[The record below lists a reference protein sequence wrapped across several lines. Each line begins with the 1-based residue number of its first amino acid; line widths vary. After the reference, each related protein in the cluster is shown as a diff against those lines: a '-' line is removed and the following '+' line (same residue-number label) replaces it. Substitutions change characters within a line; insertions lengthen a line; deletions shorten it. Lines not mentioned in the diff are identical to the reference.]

1 MNGFKGFHRF
11 PISGMAAV
19 LFSCLLVLS
28 CSDDIIESSKDRVG
42 KHSDNICFGISQT
55 DEAWTKS
62 SAGTGSASVKDT
74 EYYVLRAENSSDT
87 LCLRATVTDGISV
100 SAFGN
105 DAPETRSA
113 PVVSLET
120 YGSFRVQAHCT
131 DAGVPV
137 GVFYMDDVADNLNA
151 GVWSTRNVYYWPGAD
166 RTLRFFAWAP
176 VDAAFTSVPESPEN
190 TVLGYEVPQD
200 VADQK
205 DVVVAV
211 TSDMPGNSN
220 TEVPLG
226 FRHICSAIRFEFGS
240 EMQPG
245 TIKSVALKN
254 VKYAGSYDMAS
265 DTWTLNDGV
274 ASFTQDLGLAT
285 IGNEADGS
293 NLTTPEGT
301 FMMVPQTL
309 PDGAEVEVVFVD
321 GVTGQEREPMTVSI
335 AGSRWPQGMTVTYK
349 LSITPEYEFRLET
362 NPVLDAHY
370 EILKTNLIVSVPDNV
385 SWTITAPT
393 LNGKAVTIQ
402 SQSDMNNFA
411 QNGFWTDRRL
421 NSSGGD
427 AGTARGSNIYEGK
440 GAGIFPIAVFVP
452 ENVGDTQRTFD
463 LEVEVNNNAITPLS
477 VRQWS
482 PNWYKI
488 YDGTSIGCERL
499 QSEDAQWGFSWD
511 SDFSITYNLVGC
523 DDDACVELRNYIA
536 WIKTI
541 RDLQD
546 SWLFGWLFNLI
557 FDEAPDLS
565 FIDMTETDLGGFIFH
580 DYRADVVTINLGQ
593 LVTDGIAESESDG
606 QQNTRDIYNF
616 NGIQLVNRMI
626 SMIEAIPGCPPP
638 TIEGNGIFPDDN
650 AAIKC
655 MELNS
660 WNIVSIESEE
670 MLTLTDSDNPN
681 WYLPSMNE
689 IIGLTDP
696 EADPVTG
703 DYWTSTAVRLSS
715 THSYVYSAGAQMT
728 SEEERVSFHH
738 VRAVRKKP

>member
-55 DEAWTKS
+55 DEAWTKG

-113 PVVSLET
+113 QVVSLET

-245 TIKSVALKN
+245 TIKSVELKN

-274 ASFTQDLGLAT
+274 ASFKQDLGLPT
-285 IGNEADGS
+285 TGNEPDGS
-293 NLTTPEGT
+293 PLTKPEGT

-321 GVTGQEREPMTVSI
+321 RVTGEEREPMTVSI

-393 LNGKAVTIQ
+393 LSGKAVTIQ
-402 SQSDMNNFA
+402 SQNDMNNFA
-411 QNGFWTDRRL
+411 QNGFWTDRMIKQDG
-421 NSSGGD
+421 SDDGS
-427 AGTARGSNIYEGK
+427 ARGTSSYQGR
-440 GAGIFPIAVFVP
+440 GSGSFPIAVFIP
-452 ENVGDTQRTFD
+452 ENVGDGSRIID
-463 LEVEVNNNAITPLS
+463 LSASVNDNAA
-477 VRQWS
+477 
-482 PNWYKI
+482 
-488 YDGTSIGCERL
+488 TSIGITQLSPSWYGNGLGCERL
-499 QSEDAQWGFSWD
+499 QSEDTPWGFYWS
-511 SDFSITYNLVGC
+511 SDFSITY
-523 DDDACVELRNYIA
+523 DLRNCDESSRVA
-536 WIKTI
+536 I
-541 RDLQD
+541 REYVEWTKAIHTLVNLPFLGV
-546 SWLFGWLFNLI
+546 LFGLI
-557 FDEAPDLS
+557 FGTDIPDLS
-565 FIDMTETDLGGFIFH
+565 FVNMEKSGGFLGIGG
-580 DYRADVVTINLGQ
+580 RADEVTINLGE
-593 LVTDGIAESESDG
+593 LRTEANVALSYDNG
-606 QQNTRDIYNF
+606 QQNTREIYNF
-616 NGIQLVNRMI
+616 EGIQLVNRLIAML
-626 SMIEAIPGCPPP
+626 EAIPGCEVSTTGTGLNP
-638 TIEGNGIFPDDN
+638 TDN
-650 AAIKC
+650 AAITC

-660 WNIVSIESEE
+660 WNVVDAGDEQI
-670 MLTLTDSDNPN
+670 LKLTDVNDIPE
-681 WYLPSMNE
+681 WYLPSRNE
-689 IIGLTDP
+689 IDGIEDLEYPLSKEG
-696 EADPVTG
+696 
-703 DYWTSTAVRLSS
+703 YWTSTAINDSETAFLYTPDGIIS
-715 THSYVYSAGAQMT
+715 TTRRDEY
-728 SEEERVSFHH
+728 HH

>member
-1 MNGFKGFHRF
+1 MKGFKGFHRF

-42 KHSDNICFGISQT
+42 KHSDNICFGISPA
-55 DEAWTKS
+55 DEDWTKA
-62 SAGTGSASVKDT
+62 SAGTGAASVKDT

-113 PVVSLET
+113 QVVSLET

-151 GVWSTRNVYYWPGAD
+151 GVWSTRNVYYWPGED

-190 TVLGYEVPQD
+190 TVLGYEVPQA

-245 TIKSVALKN
+245 TIKSVELKN

-285 IGNEADGS
+285 TGNEADGDS
-293 NLTTPEGT
+293 LTTPEGT

-349 LSITPEYEFRLET
+349 LSITPEYDLEFTSE
-362 NPVLDAHY
+362 PEIQDAHY
-370 EILKTNLIVSVPDNV
+370 VIYPINIKAGNIPGGWTLTSTDPSV
-385 SWTITAPT
+385 T
-393 LNGKAVTIQ
+393 LRTEHTVLTRR
-402 SQSDMNNFA
+402 
-411 QNGFWTDRRL
+411 GFWIERDRGGASI
-421 NSSGGD
+421 SSTAVGD
-427 AGTARGSNIYEGK
+427 NITVLAFLE
-440 GAGIFPIAVFVP
+440 
-452 ENVGDTQRTFD
+452 ENVGETTR
-463 LEVEVNNNAITPLS
+463 EVNLELRPTNMPNAIPRIFTISQLCPSWNGDL
-477 VRQWS
+477 
-482 PNWYKI
+482 
-488 YDGTSIGCERL
+488 GCERI
-499 QSEDAQWGFSWD
+499 EDADYPWGFMWPD
-511 SDFSITYNLVGC
+511 GMKITYNM
-523 DDDACVELRNYIA
+523 RNA
-536 WIKTI
+536 GLGDLIKNALLNAYLSWFTDYNNFVTKETI
-541 RDLQD
+541 LW
-546 SWLFGWLFNLI
+546 SI
-557 FDEAPDLS
+557 S
-565 FIDMTETDLGGFIFH
+565 S
-580 DYRADVVTINLGQ
+580 VTINFDAVPQ
-593 LVTDGIAESESDG
+593 VLVATSEDDGKRNTDEL
-606 QQNTRDIYNF
+606 YNF
-616 NGIQLVNRMI
+616 NGISDVATLMSILEDWGGTTTDVLPLNPEEFAARACVMKNKF
-626 SMIEAIPGCPPP
+626 SV
-638 TIEGNGIFPDDN
+638 TIEENMGQT
-650 AAIKC
+650 
-655 MELNS
+655 
-660 WNIVSIESEE
+660 IEVPVLAEE
-670 MLTLTDSDNPN
+670 DLV
-681 WYLPSMNE
+681 WYLPSKNE
-689 IIGLTDP
+689 APRMQD
-696 EADPVTG
+696 TG
-703 DYWTSTAVRLSS
+703 EYALDGIYWTSTNYVAEDEHNENAYIYTASGS
-715 THSYVYSAGAQMT
+715 TSVERRDVY
-728 SEEERVSFHH
+728 HH

>member
-1 MNGFKGFHRF
+1 MDGFKGFHRF

-42 KHSDNICFGISQT
+42 KHSDNICFGISPA
-55 DEAWTKS
+55 DETWTKG

-74 EYYVLRAENSSDT
+74 EYYVLRAESSSDT

-176 VDAAFTSVPESPEN
+176 VDANFTSVPESPEN
-190 TVLGYEVPQD
+190 TVLGYKVPQD

-245 TIKSVALKN
+245 TIKSVELKN
-254 VKYAGSYDMAS
+254 VKSAGSYDMAS

-285 IGNEADGS
+285 DGNEVDGS
-293 NLTTPEGT
+293 NLTTSEGT

-321 GVTGQEREPMTVSI
+321 GVTGQQREPMTVSI

-349 LSITPEYEFRLET
+349 LSITPEYDLEFTSE
-362 NPVLDAHY
+362 PEIQDAHY
-370 EILKTNLIVSVPDNV
+370 VIYPINIKAGNIPGGWTLTSTDPSVTLRTEHTVLTNR
-385 SWTITAPT
+385 
-393 LNGKAVTIQ
+393 
-402 SQSDMNNFA
+402 
-411 QNGFWTDRRL
+411 GFWIEEDRGGASI
-421 NSSGGD
+421 SSTAVGD
-427 AGTARGSNIYEGK
+427 NITVLAFLE
-440 GAGIFPIAVFVP
+440 
-452 ENVGDTQRTFD
+452 ENVGETTR
-463 LEVEVNNNAITPLS
+463 EVNLELRPTNMPNAIPRIFTISQLCPSWNGDL
-477 VRQWS
+477 
-482 PNWYKI
+482 
-488 YDGTSIGCERL
+488 GCERI
-499 QSEDAQWGFSWD
+499 EDGDYPWGFLWGSDLKITYDILNSDLGFFDQAILTFYLELFVNSSFVQQDWGLIPLRND
-511 SDFSITYNLVGC
+511 VIIDFSAISHVDVADDPDDGRNNTLGLYNFDGLNDASSLMLFLEEQGVRPDKTLPTNPTNFAARMCALKNKFNKVIEDEVERAVLNDANLV
-523 DDDACVELRNYIA
+523 
-536 WIKTI
+536 
-541 RDLQD
+541 
-546 SWLFGWLFNLI
+546 
-557 FDEAPDLS
+557 
-565 FIDMTETDLGGFIFH
+565 
-580 DYRADVVTINLGQ
+580 
-593 LVTDGIAESESDG
+593 
-606 QQNTRDIYNF
+606 
-616 NGIQLVNRMI
+616 
-626 SMIEAIPGCPPP
+626 
-638 TIEGNGIFPDDN
+638 
-650 AAIKC
+650 
-655 MELNS
+655 
-660 WNIVSIESEE
+660 
-670 MLTLTDSDNPN
+670 
-681 WYLPSMNE
+681 WYLPARNE
-689 IIGLTDP
+689 ALRMLDAEYQLNGL
-696 EADPVTG
+696 
-703 DYWTSTAVRLSS
+703 YWTSTSSENDNEDAYIYDVAAKSTYLVKRDLS
-715 THSYVYSAGAQMT
+715 
-728 SEEERVSFHH
+728 HH

>member
-42 KHSDNICFGISQT
+42 KHSDNICFGISPA
-55 DEAWTKS
+55 DETWTKG

-74 EYYVLRAENSSDT
+74 EYYVLRAESSSDT

-176 VDAAFTSVPESPEN
+176 VDANFTSVPESPEN

-245 TIKSVALKN
+245 TIMSVELKN

-274 ASFTQDLGLAT
+274 DSFRQDLGLAT
-285 IGNEADGS
+285 TGNEADGS

-321 GVTGQEREPMTVSI
+321 GVTGQEREPMSVSI

-349 LSITPEYEFRLET
+349 LSITPEYDLEFTSE
-362 NPVLDAHY
+362 PEIQDAHY
-370 EILKTNLIVSVPDNV
+370 VIYPINIKAGNIPGGWTLTSTDPSV
-385 SWTITAPT
+385 T
-393 LNGKAVTIQ
+393 LRTEHTVLTRR
-402 SQSDMNNFA
+402 
-411 QNGFWTDRRL
+411 GFWIERDRGGASI
-421 NSSGGD
+421 SSTAVGD
-427 AGTARGSNIYEGK
+427 NITVLAFLE
-440 GAGIFPIAVFVP
+440 
-452 ENVGDTQRTFD
+452 ENVGETTR
-463 LEVEVNNNAITPLS
+463 EVNLELRPTNMPNAIPRIFTISQLCPSWNGDL
-477 VRQWS
+477 
-482 PNWYKI
+482 
-488 YDGTSIGCERL
+488 GCERI
-499 QSEDAQWGFSWD
+499 EDADYPWGFMWPD
-511 SDFSITYNLVGC
+511 GMKITYNM
-523 DDDACVELRNYIA
+523 RNA
-536 WIKTI
+536 GLGDLIKNALLNAYLSWFTDYNNFVTKETI
-541 RDLQD
+541 LW
-546 SWLFGWLFNLI
+546 SI
-557 FDEAPDLS
+557 S
-565 FIDMTETDLGGFIFH
+565 S
-580 DYRADVVTINLGQ
+580 VTINFDAVPQ
-593 LVTDGIAESESDG
+593 VLVATSEDDGKRNTDEL
-606 QQNTRDIYNF
+606 YNF
-616 NGIQLVNRMI
+616 NGISDVATLMSILEDWGGTTTDVLPLNPEEFAARACVMKNKF
-626 SMIEAIPGCPPP
+626 SV
-638 TIEGNGIFPDDN
+638 TIEENMGQT
-650 AAIKC
+650 
-655 MELNS
+655 
-660 WNIVSIESEE
+660 IEVPVLAEE
-670 MLTLTDSDNPN
+670 DLV
-681 WYLPSMNE
+681 WYLPSKNE
-689 IIGLTDP
+689 APRMQD
-696 EADPVTG
+696 TG
-703 DYWTSTAVRLSS
+703 EYALDGIYWTSTNYVAEDEHNENAYIYTAGGS
-715 THSYVYSAGAQMT
+715 TSVERRDVY
-728 SEEERVSFHH
+728 HH

>member
-1 MNGFKGFHRF
+1 MKGFKGFHRF

-42 KHSDNICFGISQT
+42 KHSDNICFGISPA
-55 DEAWTKS
+55 DEDWTKA
-62 SAGTGSASVKDT
+62 SAGTGAASVKDT
-74 EYYVLRAENSSDT
+74 EYYVLRSENSSDT

-151 GVWSTRNVYYWPGAD
+151 GVWSTRNVYYWPGED

-190 TVLGYEVPQD
+190 TVLGYKVPRA

-274 ASFTQDLGLAT
+274 ASFTQNLGLDT

-293 NLTTPEGT
+293 DLTTPEGT

-321 GVTGQEREPMTVSI
+321 GVTDQEREPMTVSI

-349 LSITPEYEFRLET
+349 LSITPEYDLEFTSE
-362 NPVLDAHY
+362 PEIQDAHY
-370 EILKTNLIVSVPDNV
+370 VIYPINIKAGNILGGWTLTSTDPSVTLRTEHTVLTNR
-385 SWTITAPT
+385 
-393 LNGKAVTIQ
+393 
-402 SQSDMNNFA
+402 
-411 QNGFWTDRRL
+411 GFWIEEDRGGASI
-421 NSSGGD
+421 SSTAVGD
-427 AGTARGSNIYEGK
+427 NITVLAFLE
-440 GAGIFPIAVFVP
+440 
-452 ENVGDTQRTFD
+452 ENVGETTR
-463 LEVEVNNNAITPLS
+463 EVNLELRPTNMPNAIPRVFTISQLCPSWNGDL
-477 VRQWS
+477 
-482 PNWYKI
+482 
-488 YDGTSIGCERL
+488 GCERI
-499 QSEDAQWGFSWD
+499 EDGDYPWGFLWGSDLKITYDILNSDLGFFDQAILTFYLELFVNSSFVQQDWGLIPLRND
-511 SDFSITYNLVGC
+511 VIIDFSAISHVDVADDPDDGRNNTLGLYNFDGLNDASSLMLFLEEQGVRPDKTLPTNPTNFAARMCALKNKFNKVIEDEVERAVLNDANLV
-523 DDDACVELRNYIA
+523 
-536 WIKTI
+536 
-541 RDLQD
+541 
-546 SWLFGWLFNLI
+546 
-557 FDEAPDLS
+557 
-565 FIDMTETDLGGFIFH
+565 
-580 DYRADVVTINLGQ
+580 
-593 LVTDGIAESESDG
+593 
-606 QQNTRDIYNF
+606 
-616 NGIQLVNRMI
+616 
-626 SMIEAIPGCPPP
+626 
-638 TIEGNGIFPDDN
+638 
-650 AAIKC
+650 
-655 MELNS
+655 
-660 WNIVSIESEE
+660 
-670 MLTLTDSDNPN
+670 
-681 WYLPSMNE
+681 WYLPARNE
-689 IIGLTDP
+689 ALRMLDAEYQLNGL
-696 EADPVTG
+696 
-703 DYWTSTAVRLSS
+703 YWTSTSSENDNEDAYIYDVAAKSTYLVKRDLS
-715 THSYVYSAGAQMT
+715 
-728 SEEERVSFHH
+728 HH

>member
-1 MNGFKGFHRF
+1 
-11 PISGMAAV
+11 MAAV

-190 TVLGYEVPQD
+190 TVLGYEVPQA

-254 VKYAGSYDMAS
+254 VKDAGSYDMAS

-285 IGNEADGS
+285 TGNEADGR

-321 GVTGQEREPMTVSI
+321 GVTGQERDPMTVSI

-349 LSITPEYEFRLET
+349 LSITPEYDLEFTSE
-362 NPVLDAHY
+362 PEIQDAHY
-370 EILKTNLIVSVPDNV
+370 VIYPINIKAGNIPGGWTLTSTDPSV
-385 SWTITAPT
+385 T
-393 LNGKAVTIQ
+393 LRTEHTVLTRR
-402 SQSDMNNFA
+402 
-411 QNGFWTDRRL
+411 GFWIERDRGGASI
-421 NSSGGD
+421 SSTAVGD
-427 AGTARGSNIYEGK
+427 NITVLAFLE
-440 GAGIFPIAVFVP
+440 
-452 ENVGDTQRTFD
+452 ENVGETTR
-463 LEVEVNNNAITPLS
+463 EVNLELRPTNMPNAIPRIFTISQLCPSWNGDL
-477 VRQWS
+477 
-482 PNWYKI
+482 
-488 YDGTSIGCERL
+488 GCERI
-499 QSEDAQWGFSWD
+499 EDADYPWGFMWPDGMTITYEMDNSGLFDWIRNALLNAYLSWFTD
-511 SDFSITYNLVGC
+511 YNNFVTKETWALSIT
-523 DDDACVELRNYIA
+523 
-536 WIKTI
+536 
-541 RDLQD
+541 
-546 SWLFGWLFNLI
+546 S
-557 FDEAPDLS
+557 
-565 FIDMTETDLGGFIFH
+565 
-580 DYRADVVTINLGQ
+580 VTINFDAVPQ
-593 LVTDGIAESESDG
+593 VLVATSEDDGKRNTDEL
-606 QQNTRDIYNF
+606 YNF
-616 NGIQLVNRMI
+616 NGISDVATLMSILEDWGGTTTDVLPLNPEEFAARACVMKNKF
-626 SMIEAIPGCPPP
+626 GV
-638 TIEGNGIFPDDN
+638 TIESSGG
-650 AAIKC
+650 
-655 MELNS
+655 ET
-660 WNIVSIESEE
+660 IEVPVLAEE
-670 MLTLTDSDNPN
+670 DLV
-681 WYLPSMNE
+681 WYLPSKNE
-689 IIGLTDP
+689 APRMQD
-696 EADPVTG
+696 TG
-703 DYWTSTAVRLSS
+703 EYALDGIYWTSTNYVAEDEHNENAYIYTAGGS
-715 THSYVYSAGAQMT
+715 TSIEKRNVY
-728 SEEERVSFHH
+728 HH

>member
-42 KHSDNICFGISQT
+42 KHSDNICFGISPA
-55 DEAWTKS
+55 DETWTKG

-74 EYYVLRAENSSDT
+74 EYYVLRAESSSDT

-176 VDAAFTSVPESPEN
+176 VDANFTSVPESPEN

-245 TIKSVALKN
+245 TIMSVELKN

-274 ASFTQDLGLAT
+274 DSFRQDLGLAT
-285 IGNEADGS
+285 TGNEADRS

-321 GVTGQEREPMTVSI
+321 GVTGQEREPMSVSI

-349 LSITPEYEFRLET
+349 LSITPEYDLEFTSE
-362 NPVLDAHY
+362 PEIQDAHY
-370 EILKTNLIVSVPDNV
+370 VIYPINIKAGNIPGGWTLTSTDPSV
-385 SWTITAPT
+385 T
-393 LNGKAVTIQ
+393 LRTEHTVLTRR
-402 SQSDMNNFA
+402 
-411 QNGFWTDRRL
+411 GFWIERDRGGASI
-421 NSSGGD
+421 SSTAVGD
-427 AGTARGSNIYEGK
+427 NITVLAFLE
-440 GAGIFPIAVFVP
+440 
-452 ENVGDTQRTFD
+452 ENVGETTR
-463 LEVEVNNNAITPLS
+463 EVNLELRPTNMPNAIPRIFTISQLCPSWNGDL
-477 VRQWS
+477 
-482 PNWYKI
+482 
-488 YDGTSIGCERL
+488 GCERI
-499 QSEDAQWGFSWD
+499 EDADYPWGFMWPD
-511 SDFSITYNLVGC
+511 GMKITYNM
-523 DDDACVELRNYIA
+523 RNA
-536 WIKTI
+536 GLGDLIKNALLNAYLSWFTDYNNFVTKETI
-541 RDLQD
+541 LW
-546 SWLFGWLFNLI
+546 SI
-557 FDEAPDLS
+557 S
-565 FIDMTETDLGGFIFH
+565 S
-580 DYRADVVTINLGQ
+580 VTINFDAVPQ
-593 LVTDGIAESESDG
+593 VLVATSEDDGKRNTDEL
-606 QQNTRDIYNF
+606 YNF
-616 NGIQLVNRMI
+616 NGISDVATLMSILEDWGGTTTDVLPLNPEEFAARACVMKNKF
-626 SMIEAIPGCPPP
+626 SV
-638 TIEGNGIFPDDN
+638 TIEENMGQT
-650 AAIKC
+650 
-655 MELNS
+655 
-660 WNIVSIESEE
+660 IEVPVLAEE
-670 MLTLTDSDNPN
+670 DLV
-681 WYLPSMNE
+681 WYLPSKNE
-689 IIGLTDP
+689 APRMQD
-696 EADPVTG
+696 TG
-703 DYWTSTAVRLSS
+703 EYALDGIYWTSTNYVAEDEHNENAYIYTAGGS
-715 THSYVYSAGAQMT
+715 TSVERRDVY
-728 SEEERVSFHH
+728 HH

>member
-113 PVVSLET
+113 QVVSLET

-151 GVWSTRNVYYWPGAD
+151 GVWSTRNVYYWPGED

-190 TVLGYEVPQD
+190 TVLGYEVPQA

-285 IGNEADGS
+285 TGNEADGDS
-293 NLTTPEGT
+293 LTTPEGT

-385 SWTITAPT
+385 SWTITGPT
-393 LNGKAVTIQ
+393 LNGKTVTIQ
-402 SQSDMNNFA
+402 SQNDMNNFA
-411 QNGFWTDRRL
+411 QNGFWTDRMI
-421 NSSGGD
+421 NQDGNDTGS
-427 AGTARGSNIYEGK
+427 ARGTSSYQGR
-440 GAGIFPIAVFVP
+440 GSGLFPIAVFIP
-452 ENVGDTQRTFD
+452 ENVGDGSRIID
-463 LEVEVNNNAITPLS
+463 LSASVNGNAA
-477 VRQWS
+477 
-482 PNWYKI
+482 
-488 YDGTSIGCERL
+488 TSIGITQLSPSWYGNGLGCERL
-499 QSEDAQWGFSWD
+499 QSEDSPWGFYWS
-511 SDFSITYNLVGC
+511 SDFSITY
-523 DDDACVELRNYIA
+523 DLRNCDESSRV
-536 WIKTI
+536 TI
-541 RDLQD
+541 REYVEWTKAIHTLVNMPFLGV
-546 SWLFGWLFNLI
+546 LFGWI
-557 FDEAPDLS
+557 FGTDIPDLS
-565 FIDMTETDLGGFIFH
+565 FVDMEKSGTFLGLGG
-580 DYRADVVTINLGQ
+580 RADEVTINLGE
-593 LVTDGIAESESDG
+593 LRTEANVALSYDNG
-606 QQNTRDIYNF
+606 QQNTREIYNF
-616 NGIQLVNRMI
+616 EGIQLVNRLIAML
-626 SMIEAIPGCPPP
+626 EAIPGCEVSTTGTGLNP
-638 TIEGNGIFPDDN
+638 TDN
-650 AAIKC
+650 AAITC

-660 WNIVSIESEE
+660 WNVVDAGDEQI
-670 MLTLTDSDNPN
+670 LKLTDVNDIPE
-681 WYLPSMNE
+681 WYLPSRNE
-689 IIGLTDP
+689 IDGIEDLEYPLSKEG
-696 EADPVTG
+696 
-703 DYWTSTAVRLSS
+703 YWTSTAINDSETAFLYTPDGIIS
-715 THSYVYSAGAQMT
+715 TARRD
-728 SEEERVSFHH
+728 ENHH

>member
-62 SAGTGSASVKDT
+62 SAGTGSASVKGT

-190 TVLGYEVPQD
+190 TVLGYEVPKD
-200 VADQK
+200 VSDQK

-245 TIKSVALKN
+245 TIKSVELKN

-265 DTWTLNDGV
+265 HTWTLNDGV
-274 ASFTQDLGLAT
+274 ASFRQDLELAT
-285 IGNEADGS
+285 TGNEADDS

-321 GVTGQEREPMTVSI
+321 DVTGKTREMTVSI
-335 AGSRWPQGMTVTYK
+335 AGSCWPQGKTVTYK
-349 LSITPEYEFRLET
+349 LSITPEYDLEFTSE
-362 NPVLDAHY
+362 PEIQDAHY
-370 EILKTNLIVSVPDNV
+370 VIYPINIKAGNIPGGWTLTSTDPSVTLRTEHTVLTRRGFWIERDRGGLSISSTAVGDNITVLAFLEENV
-385 SWTITAPT
+385 S
-393 LNGKAVTIQ
+393 
-402 SQSDMNNFA
+402 
-411 QNGFWTDRRL
+411 
-421 NSSGGD
+421 
-427 AGTARGSNIYEGK
+427 
-440 GAGIFPIAVFVP
+440 
-452 ENVGDTQRTFD
+452 DTTR
-463 LEVEVNNNAITPLS
+463 EVNLELRPANMPNAIPRIFTISQLCPSWNGDL
-477 VRQWS
+477 
-482 PNWYKI
+482 
-488 YDGTSIGCERL
+488 GCERI
-499 QSEDAQWGFSWD
+499 EDGDYPWGFMWPD
-511 SDFSITYNLVGC
+511 GMKITYNMRNAGLV
-523 DDDACVELRNYIA
+523 DL
-536 WIKTI
+536 IKNALLNLYLSWFTDYGEFITKEYLPWTVTI
-541 RDLQD
+541 
-546 SWLFGWLFNLI
+546 S
-557 FDEAPDLS
+557 
-565 FIDMTETDLGGFIFH
+565 T
-580 DYRADVVTINLGQ
+580 VTINFDKVPQ
-593 LVTDGIAESESDG
+593 VLVATSEDNGKRNTDEL
-606 QQNTRDIYNF
+606 YNF
-616 NGIQLVNRMI
+616 NGISDVATLMSILEDWGGTTTDVLPLNPEEFAARACVMKNKFSVTTEEYMGQ
-626 SMIEAIPGCPPP
+626 
-638 TIEGNGIFPDDN
+638 TIEVPVL
-650 AAIKC
+650 A
-655 MELNS
+655 
-660 WNIVSIESEE
+660 EE
-670 MLTLTDSDNPN
+670 DLV
-681 WYLPSMNE
+681 WYLPSKNE
-689 IIGLTDP
+689 ASKMQD
-696 EADPVTG
+696 TG
-703 DYWTSTAVRLSS
+703 EYALDGIYWTSTNHVTEGEGEHNENAYIYTAGGS
-715 THSYVYSAGAQMT
+715 TSVERRDVY
-728 SEEERVSFHH
+728 HH

>member
-1 MNGFKGFHRF
+1 MKGFKGFHRF

-42 KHSDNICFGISQT
+42 KHSDNICFGISPA
-55 DEAWTKS
+55 DEDWTKA
-62 SAGTGSASVKDT
+62 SAGTGAASVKDT

-113 PVVSLET
+113 QVVSLET

-151 GVWSTRNVYYWPGAD
+151 GVWSTRNVYYWPGED

-190 TVLGYEVPQD
+190 TVLGYEVPQA

-211 TSDMPGNSN
+211 TSDIPGNSN

-226 FRHICSAIRFEFGS
+226 FRHICSAIRFEFGR

-245 TIKSVALKN
+245 TIKSVELKN

-265 DTWTLNDGV
+265 DTWALNDGV
-274 ASFTQDLGLAT
+274 ASFKQDLGLPT
-285 IGNEADGS
+285 TGNEPDDS
-293 NLTTPEGT
+293 PLTKPEGT

-402 SQSDMNNFA
+402 SQNDMNNFA
-411 QNGFWTDRRL
+411 QNGFWTDRMI
-421 NSSGGD
+421 NQDGNDTGS
-427 AGTARGSNIYEGK
+427 ARGTSSYQGR
-440 GAGIFPIAVFVP
+440 GSGLFPIAVFIP
-452 ENVGDTQRTFD
+452 ENVGDGSRIID
-463 LEVEVNNNAITPLS
+463 LSASVNGNAA
-477 VRQWS
+477 
-482 PNWYKI
+482 
-488 YDGTSIGCERL
+488 TSIGITQLSPSWYGNGLGCERL
-499 QSEDAQWGFSWD
+499 QSEDSPWGFYWS
-511 SDFSITYNLVGC
+511 SDFSITY
-523 DDDACVELRNYIA
+523 DLRNCDESSRV
-536 WIKTI
+536 TI
-541 RDLQD
+541 REYVEWTKAIHTLVNMPFLGV
-546 SWLFGWLFNLI
+546 LFGWI
-557 FDEAPDLS
+557 FGTDIPDLS
-565 FIDMTETDLGGFIFH
+565 FVDMEKSGTFLGLGG
-580 DYRADVVTINLGQ
+580 RADEVTINLGE
-593 LVTDGIAESESDG
+593 LRTEANVALSYDNG
-606 QQNTRDIYNF
+606 QQNTREIYNF
-616 NGIQLVNRMI
+616 EGIQLVNRLIAML
-626 SMIEAIPGCPPP
+626 EAIPGCEVSTTGTGLNP
-638 TIEGNGIFPDDN
+638 TDN
-650 AAIKC
+650 AAITC

-660 WNIVSIESEE
+660 WNVVDAGDEQI
-670 MLTLTDSDNPN
+670 LKLTDVNDIPE
-681 WYLPSMNE
+681 WYLPSRNE
-689 IIGLTDP
+689 IDGIEDLEYPLSKEG
-696 EADPVTG
+696 
-703 DYWTSTAVRLSS
+703 YWTSTAINDSETAFLYTPDGIIS
-715 THSYVYSAGAQMT
+715 TARRD
-728 SEEERVSFHH
+728 ENHH

>member
-285 IGNEADGS
+285 TGNEADGS

-349 LSITPEYEFRLET
+349 LSITPEYDLEFTSE
-362 NPVLDAHY
+362 PEIQDAHY
-370 EILKTNLIVSVPDNV
+370 VIYPINIKAGNIPGGWTLTSTDPSV
-385 SWTITAPT
+385 T
-393 LNGKAVTIQ
+393 LRTEHTVLTRR
-402 SQSDMNNFA
+402 
-411 QNGFWTDRRL
+411 GFWIERDRGGASI
-421 NSSGGD
+421 SSTAVGD
-427 AGTARGSNIYEGK
+427 NITVLAFLE
-440 GAGIFPIAVFVP
+440 
-452 ENVGDTQRTFD
+452 ENVGETTR
-463 LEVEVNNNAITPLS
+463 EVNLELRPTNMPNAIPRIFTISQLCPSWNGDL
-477 VRQWS
+477 
-482 PNWYKI
+482 
-488 YDGTSIGCERL
+488 GCERI
-499 QSEDAQWGFSWD
+499 EDADYPWGFMWPD
-511 SDFSITYNLVGC
+511 GMKITYNM
-523 DDDACVELRNYIA
+523 RNA
-536 WIKTI
+536 GLGDLIKNALLNAYLSWFTDYNNFVTKETI
-541 RDLQD
+541 LW
-546 SWLFGWLFNLI
+546 SI
-557 FDEAPDLS
+557 S
-565 FIDMTETDLGGFIFH
+565 S
-580 DYRADVVTINLGQ
+580 VTINFDAVPQ
-593 LVTDGIAESESDG
+593 VLVATSEDDGKRNTDEL
-606 QQNTRDIYNF
+606 YNF
-616 NGIQLVNRMI
+616 NGISDVATLMSILEDWGGTTTDVLPLNPEEFAARACVMKNKF
-626 SMIEAIPGCPPP
+626 SV
-638 TIEGNGIFPDDN
+638 TIEENMGQT
-650 AAIKC
+650 
-655 MELNS
+655 
-660 WNIVSIESEE
+660 IEVPVLAEE
-670 MLTLTDSDNPN
+670 DLV
-681 WYLPSMNE
+681 WYLPSKNE
-689 IIGLTDP
+689 APRMQD
-696 EADPVTG
+696 TG
-703 DYWTSTAVRLSS
+703 EYALDGIYWTSTNYVAEDEHNENAYIYTAGGS
-715 THSYVYSAGAQMT
+715 TSVEKRNVY
-728 SEEERVSFHH
+728 HH
-738 VRAVRKKP
+738 VRAVRKKPIP

>member
-28 CSDDIIESSKDRVG
+28 CSDDIIESSEDRVG

-55 DEAWTKS
+55 DEAWTKG

-113 PVVSLET
+113 PVISLET

-137 GVFYMDDVADNLNA
+137 DVFYMDDVADNLNA
-151 GVWSTRNVYYWPGAD
+151 DVWSTRNVYYWPGAD
-166 RTLRFFAWAP
+166 RSLRFFAWAP

-190 TVLGYEVPQD
+190 TVLGYEVPQY

-274 ASFTQDLGLAT
+274 ASFKQDLELVT
-285 IGNEADGS
+285 TGNEPDDS
-293 NLTTPEGT
+293 NLTTPDST

-321 GVTGQEREPMTVSI
+321 RVTGQARKPMTVSI

-349 LSITPEYEFRLET
+349 LSITPEYDLEFTSE
-362 NPVLDAHY
+362 PEIQDAHY
-370 EILKTNLIVSVPDNV
+370 VIYPINIKAGNIPGGWTLTSTDPSVTLRTEHTVLTRRGFWIERDRGGLSISSTAVGDNITVLAFLEENV
-385 SWTITAPT
+385 S
-393 LNGKAVTIQ
+393 
-402 SQSDMNNFA
+402 
-411 QNGFWTDRRL
+411 
-421 NSSGGD
+421 
-427 AGTARGSNIYEGK
+427 
-440 GAGIFPIAVFVP
+440 
-452 ENVGDTQRTFD
+452 DTTR
-463 LEVEVNNNAITPLS
+463 EVNLELRPANMPNAIPRIFTISQLCPSWNGDL
-477 VRQWS
+477 
-482 PNWYKI
+482 
-488 YDGTSIGCERL
+488 GCERI
-499 QSEDAQWGFSWD
+499 EDGDYPWGFMWPD
-511 SDFSITYNLVGC
+511 GMKITYNMRNAGLV
-523 DDDACVELRNYIA
+523 DL
-536 WIKTI
+536 IKNALLNLYLSWFTDYGEFITKEYLPWTVTI
-541 RDLQD
+541 
-546 SWLFGWLFNLI
+546 S
-557 FDEAPDLS
+557 
-565 FIDMTETDLGGFIFH
+565 T
-580 DYRADVVTINLGQ
+580 VTINFDKVPQ
-593 LVTDGIAESESDG
+593 VLVATSEDNGKRNTDEL
-606 QQNTRDIYNF
+606 YNF
-616 NGIQLVNRMI
+616 NGISDVATLMSILEDWGGTTTDVLPLNPEEFAARACVMKNKFSVTTEEYMGQ
-626 SMIEAIPGCPPP
+626 
-638 TIEGNGIFPDDN
+638 TIEVPVL
-650 AAIKC
+650 A
-655 MELNS
+655 
-660 WNIVSIESEE
+660 EE
-670 MLTLTDSDNPN
+670 DLV
-681 WYLPSMNE
+681 WYLPSKNE
-689 IIGLTDP
+689 ASKMQD
-696 EADPVTG
+696 TG
-703 DYWTSTAVRLSS
+703 EYALDGIYWTSTNHVTEGEGEHNENAYIYTAGGS
-715 THSYVYSAGAQMT
+715 TSIEKRDVY
-728 SEEERVSFHH
+728 HH
-738 VRAVRKKP
+738 VRAVRKKPIP

>member
-1 MNGFKGFHRF
+1 MKGFKGFHRF

-42 KHSDNICFGISQT
+42 KHSDNICFGISPA
-55 DEAWTKS
+55 DEDWTKA
-62 SAGTGSASVKDT
+62 SAGTGAASVKDT

-113 PVVSLET
+113 QVVSLET

-151 GVWSTRNVYYWPGAD
+151 GVWSTRNVYYWPGED

-190 TVLGYEVPQD
+190 TVLGYEVPQA

-285 IGNEADGS
+285 TGNEADGDS
-293 NLTTPEGT
+293 LTTPEGT

-385 SWTITAPT
+385 SWTITGPT

-402 SQSDMNNFA
+402 SQNDMNNFA
-411 QNGFWTDRRL
+411 QNGFWTDRMI
-421 NSSGGD
+421 NQDGNDTGS
-427 AGTARGSNIYEGK
+427 ARGTSSYQGR
-440 GAGIFPIAVFVP
+440 GSGLFPIAVFIP
-452 ENVGDTQRTFD
+452 ENVGDGSRIID
-463 LEVEVNNNAITPLS
+463 LSASVNGNAA
-477 VRQWS
+477 
-482 PNWYKI
+482 
-488 YDGTSIGCERL
+488 TSIGITQLSPSWYGNGLGCERL
-499 QSEDAQWGFSWD
+499 QSVDSPWGFYWS
-511 SDFSITYNLVGC
+511 SDFSITY
-523 DDDACVELRNYIA
+523 DLRNCDESSRVAIREYVEWTKALHTLVNIPFLGILIG
-536 WIKTI
+536 WI
-541 RDLQD
+541 
-546 SWLFGWLFNLI
+546 FGTDI
-557 FDEAPDLS
+557 PDLS
-565 FIDMTETDLGGFIFH
+565 FVDMEKSGGFLGIGG
-580 DYRADVVTINLGQ
+580 RADEVTINLGE
-593 LVTDGIAESESDG
+593 LRTEANVALSYDNG
-606 QQNTRDIYNF
+606 QQNTREIYNF
-616 NGIQLVNRMI
+616 EGIQLVNRLIAML
-626 SMIEAIPGCPPP
+626 EAIPGCEVSTTGTGLNP
-638 TIEGNGIFPDDN
+638 TDN
-650 AAIKC
+650 AAITC

-660 WNIVSIESEE
+660 WNIVDARDEQI
-670 MLTLTDSDNPN
+670 LKLTDVNDIPE
-681 WYLPSMNE
+681 WYLPSRNE
-689 IIGLTDP
+689 IDGIEDLEYPLSKEG
-696 EADPVTG
+696 
-703 DYWTSTAVRLSS
+703 YWTSTAINDSETAFLYTPDGIIS
-715 THSYVYSAGAQMT
+715 TTRRDEY
-728 SEEERVSFHH
+728 HH

>member
-1 MNGFKGFHRF
+1 MDGFKGFHRF

-42 KHSDNICFGISQT
+42 KHSDNICFGISPA
-55 DEAWTKS
+55 DEDWTKG

-113 PVVSLET
+113 QVVSLET

-190 TVLGYEVPQD
+190 TVLGYEVPQA

-274 ASFTQDLGLAT
+274 ASFTQDLGLDT

-349 LSITPEYEFRLET
+349 LSITPEYDLEFTSE
-362 NPVLDAHY
+362 PEIQDAHY
-370 EILKTNLIVSVPDNV
+370 VIYPINIKAGNIPGGWTLTSTDPSV
-385 SWTITAPT
+385 T
-393 LNGKAVTIQ
+393 LRTEHTVLTRR
-402 SQSDMNNFA
+402 
-411 QNGFWTDRRL
+411 GFWIERDRGGASI
-421 NSSGGD
+421 SSTAVGD
-427 AGTARGSNIYEGK
+427 NITVLAFLE
-440 GAGIFPIAVFVP
+440 
-452 ENVGDTQRTFD
+452 ENVGETTR
-463 LEVEVNNNAITPLS
+463 EVNLELRPTNMPNAIPRIFTISQLCPSWNGDL
-477 VRQWS
+477 
-482 PNWYKI
+482 
-488 YDGTSIGCERL
+488 GCERI
-499 QSEDAQWGFSWD
+499 EDADYPWGFMWPD
-511 SDFSITYNLVGC
+511 GMKITYNM
-523 DDDACVELRNYIA
+523 RNA
-536 WIKTI
+536 GLGDLIKNALLNAYLSWFTDYNNFVTKETI
-541 RDLQD
+541 LW
-546 SWLFGWLFNLI
+546 SI
-557 FDEAPDLS
+557 S
-565 FIDMTETDLGGFIFH
+565 S
-580 DYRADVVTINLGQ
+580 VTINFDAVPQ
-593 LVTDGIAESESDG
+593 VLVATSEDDGKRNTDEL
-606 QQNTRDIYNF
+606 YNF
-616 NGIQLVNRMI
+616 NGISDVATLMSILEDWGGTTTDVLPLNPEEFAARACVMKNKF
-626 SMIEAIPGCPPP
+626 GV
-638 TIEGNGIFPDDN
+638 TIEENMGQT
-650 AAIKC
+650 
-655 MELNS
+655 
-660 WNIVSIESEE
+660 IEVPVLAEE
-670 MLTLTDSDNPN
+670 DLV
-681 WYLPSMNE
+681 WYLPSKNE
-689 IIGLTDP
+689 APRMQD
-696 EADPVTG
+696 TG
-703 DYWTSTAVRLSS
+703 EYALDGIYWTSTNYVAEDEHNENAYIYTAGGS
-715 THSYVYSAGAQMT
+715 TSVEKRNVY
-728 SEEERVSFHH
+728 HH

>member
-113 PVVSLET
+113 PVISLET

-131 DAGVPV
+131 DAGELV

-151 GVWSTRNVYYWPGAD
+151 DVWSTRNVYYWPGAD

-190 TVLGYEVPQD
+190 TVLGYKVPQY
-200 VADQK
+200 VSHQK

-220 TEVPLG
+220 TEVPLV

-254 VKYAGSYDMAS
+254 VKNAGSYNMAS
-265 DTWTLNDGV
+265 NTWDLNDGV
-274 ASFTQDLGLAT
+274 DSFTQDLELVT
-285 IGNEADGS
+285 IGNEAYGDS
-293 NLTTPEGT
+293 LTTSDGT

-321 GVTGQEREPMTVSI
+321 DVTGKTREMTVSI

-349 LSITPEYEFRLET
+349 LSITPEYDLEFTSE
-362 NPVLDAHY
+362 PEIQDAHY
-370 EILKTNLIVSVPDNV
+370 VIYPINIKAGNIPGGWTLTSTDPSV
-385 SWTITAPT
+385 T
-393 LNGKAVTIQ
+393 LRTEHTVLTRR
-402 SQSDMNNFA
+402 
-411 QNGFWTDRRL
+411 GFWIEEDRGGASI
-421 NSSGGD
+421 SSTSVGD
-427 AGTARGSNIYEGK
+427 NITVLAFLE
-440 GAGIFPIAVFVP
+440 
-452 ENVGDTQRTFD
+452 ENVGETTR
-463 LEVEVNNNAITPLS
+463 EVNLELRPTNMPNAIPRIFTISQLCPSWNGDL
-477 VRQWS
+477 
-482 PNWYKI
+482 
-488 YDGTSIGCERL
+488 GCERI
-499 QSEDAQWGFSWD
+499 EDGDYPWGFLWGSDLKITYDILNSDLGFFDQAILTFYLELFVNSSFVQQDWGLIPLRND
-511 SDFSITYNLVGC
+511 VIIDFSAISHVDVADDPDDGRNNTLGLYNFDGLNDASSLMLFLEEQGVRPDKTLPTNPTNFAARMCALKNKFNKVIEDEVERAVLNDANLV
-523 DDDACVELRNYIA
+523 
-536 WIKTI
+536 
-541 RDLQD
+541 
-546 SWLFGWLFNLI
+546 
-557 FDEAPDLS
+557 
-565 FIDMTETDLGGFIFH
+565 
-580 DYRADVVTINLGQ
+580 
-593 LVTDGIAESESDG
+593 
-606 QQNTRDIYNF
+606 
-616 NGIQLVNRMI
+616 
-626 SMIEAIPGCPPP
+626 
-638 TIEGNGIFPDDN
+638 
-650 AAIKC
+650 
-655 MELNS
+655 
-660 WNIVSIESEE
+660 
-670 MLTLTDSDNPN
+670 
-681 WYLPSMNE
+681 WYLPARNE
-689 IIGLTDP
+689 ALRMLDAEYQLNGL
-696 EADPVTG
+696 
-703 DYWTSTAVRLSS
+703 YWTSTSSENDNEDAYIYDVAAKSTYLVKRDLS
-715 THSYVYSAGAQMT
+715 
-728 SEEERVSFHH
+728 HH

>member
-1 MNGFKGFHRF
+1 MDGFKGFHRF

-42 KHSDNICFGISQT
+42 KHSDNICFGISPA
-55 DEAWTKS
+55 DEDWTKG

-151 GVWSTRNVYYWPGAD
+151 GVWSTRNVYYWPGED

-190 TVLGYEVPQD
+190 TVLGYKVPKA

-265 DTWTLNDGV
+265 NTWALNDGV
-274 ASFTQDLGLAT
+274 DSFTQDLELAT
-285 IGNEADGS
+285 TGNEAGGS
-293 NLTTPEGT
+293 DLTTSEGT

-335 AGSRWPQGMTVTYK
+335 AGSRWPQGKTVTYK
-349 LSITPEYEFRLET
+349 LSITPEYDLEFTSE
-362 NPVLDAHY
+362 PEIQDAHY
-370 EILKTNLIVSVPDNV
+370 VIYPINIKAGNIPGGWTLTSTDPSV
-385 SWTITAPT
+385 T
-393 LNGKAVTIQ
+393 LRTEHTVLT
-402 SQSDMNNFA
+402 SR
-411 QNGFWTDRRL
+411 GFWIERDRGGASI
-421 NSSGGD
+421 SSTAVGD
-427 AGTARGSNIYEGK
+427 NITVLAFLE
-440 GAGIFPIAVFVP
+440 
-452 ENVGDTQRTFD
+452 ENVGETTR
-463 LEVEVNNNAITPLS
+463 EVNLELRPANMPNAIPRIFTISQLCPSWNGDL
-477 VRQWS
+477 
-482 PNWYKI
+482 
-488 YDGTSIGCERL
+488 GCERI
-499 QSEDAQWGFSWD
+499 EDTDYPWGFMWPD
-511 SDFSITYNLVGC
+511 GMKITYNM
-523 DDDACVELRNYIA
+523 RNA
-536 WIKTI
+536 GLGDLIKNALLNAYLSWFTDYNNFVTKETI
-541 RDLQD
+541 LW
-546 SWLFGWLFNLI
+546 SI
-557 FDEAPDLS
+557 S
-565 FIDMTETDLGGFIFH
+565 S
-580 DYRADVVTINLGQ
+580 VTINFDAVPQ
-593 LVTDGIAESESDG
+593 VLVATSEDDGKRNTDEL
-606 QQNTRDIYNF
+606 YNF
-616 NGIQLVNRMI
+616 NGISDVATLMSILVDWGGTTTDVLPLNPEEFAARACVMKNKF
-626 SMIEAIPGCPPP
+626 GV
-638 TIEGNGIFPDDN
+638 TIESNGG
-650 AAIKC
+650 
-655 MELNS
+655 ET
-660 WNIVSIESEE
+660 IEVPVLAEE
-670 MLTLTDSDNPN
+670 DLV
-681 WYLPSMNE
+681 WYLPSKNE
-689 IIGLTDP
+689 ASRMQD
-696 EADPVTG
+696 TG
-703 DYWTSTAVRLSS
+703 EYALDGIYWTSTNYVAEDEHNENAYIYTAGGS
-715 THSYVYSAGAQMT
+715 TSVEKRNVY
-728 SEEERVSFHH
+728 HH

>member
-1 MNGFKGFHRF
+1 MDGFKGFHRF

-42 KHSDNICFGISQT
+42 KHSDNICFGISPA
-55 DEAWTKS
+55 DEDWTKG

-113 PVVSLET
+113 QVVSLET

-190 TVLGYEVPQD
+190 TVLGYKVPEA

-211 TSDMPGNSN
+211 TSDIPGNSN
-220 TEVPLG
+220 TEVPLV

-274 ASFTQDLGLAT
+274 ASFKQVLELVT
-285 IGNEADGS
+285 IGNEADS
-293 NLTTPEGT
+293 DSLTTSDGT
-301 FMMVPQTL
+301 FMMIPQIL

-321 GVTGQEREPMTVSI
+321 DVTGKTREMTVSI

-349 LSITPEYEFRLET
+349 LSITPEYDLEFTSE
-362 NPVLDAHY
+362 PEIQDAHY
-370 EILKTNLIVSVPDNV
+370 VIYPINIKAGNIPGGWTLTSTDPSV
-385 SWTITAPT
+385 T
-393 LNGKAVTIQ
+393 LRTEHTVLTRR
-402 SQSDMNNFA
+402 
-411 QNGFWTDRRL
+411 GFWIERDRGGASI
-421 NSSGGD
+421 SSTAVGD
-427 AGTARGSNIYEGK
+427 NITVLAFLE
-440 GAGIFPIAVFVP
+440 
-452 ENVGDTQRTFD
+452 ENVGETTR
-463 LEVEVNNNAITPLS
+463 EVNLELRPTNMPNAIPRIFTISQLCPSWNGDL
-477 VRQWS
+477 
-482 PNWYKI
+482 
-488 YDGTSIGCERL
+488 GCERI
-499 QSEDAQWGFSWD
+499 EDADYPWGFMWPD
-511 SDFSITYNLVGC
+511 GMKITYNM
-523 DDDACVELRNYIA
+523 RNA
-536 WIKTI
+536 GLGDLIKNALLNAYLSWFTDYNNFVTKETI
-541 RDLQD
+541 LW
-546 SWLFGWLFNLI
+546 SI
-557 FDEAPDLS
+557 S
-565 FIDMTETDLGGFIFH
+565 S
-580 DYRADVVTINLGQ
+580 VTINFDAVPQ
-593 LVTDGIAESESDG
+593 VLVATSEDDGKRNTDEL
-606 QQNTRDIYNF
+606 YNF
-616 NGIQLVNRMI
+616 NGISDVATLMSILEDWGGTTTDVLPLNPEEFAARACVMKNKF
-626 SMIEAIPGCPPP
+626 SV
-638 TIEGNGIFPDDN
+638 TIEENMGQT
-650 AAIKC
+650 
-655 MELNS
+655 
-660 WNIVSIESEE
+660 IEVPVLAEE
-670 MLTLTDSDNPN
+670 DLV
-681 WYLPSMNE
+681 WYLPSKNE
-689 IIGLTDP
+689 APRMQD
-696 EADPVTG
+696 TG
-703 DYWTSTAVRLSS
+703 EYALDGIYWTSTNYVAEDEHNENAYIYTAGGS
-715 THSYVYSAGAQMT
+715 TSVERRDVY
-728 SEEERVSFHH
+728 HH

>member
-1 MNGFKGFHRF
+1 MDGFKGFHRF

-19 LFSCLLVLS
+19 LFSCLIVLS

-42 KHSDNICFGISQT
+42 KHSDNICFGISPA
-55 DEAWTKS
+55 DEDWTKA
-62 SAGTGSASVKDT
+62 SAGTGAASVKDT

-113 PVVSLET
+113 QVVSLET

-151 GVWSTRNVYYWPGAD
+151 GVWSTRNVYYWPGED

-190 TVLGYEVPQD
+190 TVLGYKVPQA

-254 VKYAGSYDMAS
+254 VKDAGSYDMAS

-274 ASFTQDLGLAT
+274 ASFTQDLGLVT
-285 IGNEADGS
+285 TGNEPDGS
-293 NLTTPEGT
+293 NLTTPDST

-321 GVTGQEREPMTVSI
+321 RVTGQARKPMTVSI

-349 LSITPEYEFRLET
+349 LSITPEYDLEFTSE
-362 NPVLDAHY
+362 PEIQDAHY
-370 EILKTNLIVSVPDNV
+370 VIYPINIKAGNIPGGWTLTSTDPSV
-385 SWTITAPT
+385 T
-393 LNGKAVTIQ
+393 LRTEHTVLTRR
-402 SQSDMNNFA
+402 
-411 QNGFWTDRRL
+411 GFWIERDRGGASI
-421 NSSGGD
+421 SSTAVGD
-427 AGTARGSNIYEGK
+427 NITVLAFLE
-440 GAGIFPIAVFVP
+440 
-452 ENVGDTQRTFD
+452 ENVGETTR
-463 LEVEVNNNAITPLS
+463 EVNLELRPTNMPNAIPRIFTISQLCPSWNGDL
-477 VRQWS
+477 
-482 PNWYKI
+482 
-488 YDGTSIGCERL
+488 GCERI
-499 QSEDAQWGFSWD
+499 EDADYPWGFMWPD
-511 SDFSITYNLVGC
+511 GMKITYNM
-523 DDDACVELRNYIA
+523 RNA
-536 WIKTI
+536 GLLDLIKNA
-541 RDLQD
+541 LLNAYL
-546 SWLFGWLFNLI
+546 SWFTDYNNFVTKETW
-557 FDEAPDLS
+557 ALS
-565 FIDMTETDLGGFIFH
+565 ITS
-580 DYRADVVTINLGQ
+580 VTINFDAVPQ
-593 LVTDGIAESESDG
+593 VLVATSEDDGKRNTDEL
-606 QQNTRDIYNF
+606 YNF
-616 NGIQLVNRMI
+616 NGISDVATLMSILEDWGGTTTDVLPLNPEEFAARACVMKNKF
-626 SMIEAIPGCPPP
+626 GV
-638 TIEGNGIFPDDN
+638 TIESSGLGS
-650 AAIKC
+650 
-655 MELNS
+655 ET
-660 WNIVSIESEE
+660 IEVPVLAEE
-670 MLTLTDSDNPN
+670 DLV
-681 WYLPSMNE
+681 WYLPSKNE
-689 IIGLTDP
+689 ASRMQD
-696 EADPVTG
+696 TG
-703 DYWTSTAVRLSS
+703 EYALDGIYWTSTNYVAEDEHNENAYIYTAGGS
-715 THSYVYSAGAQMT
+715 TSVEKRNVY
-728 SEEERVSFHH
+728 HH

>member
-113 PVVSLET
+113 PVISLET

-131 DAGVPV
+131 DAGELV

-151 GVWSTRNVYYWPGAD
+151 DVWSTRNVYYWPGAD

-190 TVLGYEVPQD
+190 TVLGYKVPQY
-200 VADQK
+200 VSHQK

-220 TEVPLG
+220 TEVPLV

-254 VKYAGSYDMAS
+254 VKNAGSYNMAS
-265 DTWTLNDGV
+265 NTWDLNDGV
-274 ASFTQDLGLAT
+274 DSFTQDLELVT
-285 IGNEADGS
+285 IGNEAYGDS
-293 NLTTPEGT
+293 LTTSDGT

-321 GVTGQEREPMTVSI
+321 DVTGKTREMTVSI

-385 SWTITAPT
+385 SWTITGPT

-402 SQSDMNNFA
+402 SQNDMNNFA
-411 QNGFWTDRRL
+411 QNGFWTDRMI
-421 NSSGGD
+421 SQSGDDVGS
-427 AGTARGSNIYEGK
+427 ARGTSSYQGR
-440 GAGIFPIAVFVP
+440 GSGSFPIAVFIP
-452 ENVGDTQRTFD
+452 ENVGEGSRIIDLSASVNGNAATSIGITQ
-463 LEVEVNNNAITPLS
+463 L
-477 VRQWS
+477 S
-482 PNWYKI
+482 PNWY
-488 YDGTSIGCERL
+488 GNGLGCERL
-499 QSEDAQWGFSWD
+499 QSVDSPWGFYWS
-511 SDFSITYNLVGC
+511 SNFSITY
-523 DDDACVELRNYIA
+523 DLRNCDVSSRETIREYVE
-536 WIKTI
+536 WTKTI
-541 RDLQD
+541 HTLVNMPFLGI
-546 SWLFGWLFNLI
+546 LFGWI
-557 FDEAPDLS
+557 FGTDIPDLS
-565 FIDMTETDLGGFIFH
+565 FVDMEKSGANIFGWGG
-580 DYRADVVTINLGQ
+580 RADEVTINLGE
-593 LVTDGIAESESDG
+593 LRTEANVALSYDNG
-606 QQNTRDIYNF
+606 QQNTREIYNF
-616 NGIQLVNRMI
+616 EGIQLVNRLIAML
-626 SMIEAIPGCPPP
+626 EAIPGCEVSTTGTGLNP
-638 TIEGNGIFPDDN
+638 TDN
-650 AAIKC
+650 AAITC

-660 WNIVSIESEE
+660 WNIVDAGDEQI
-670 MLTLTDSDNPN
+670 LKLTDVNDIPE
-681 WYLPSMNE
+681 WYLPSRNE
-689 IIGLTDP
+689 IDGIEDLEYPLSKEG
-696 EADPVTG
+696 
-703 DYWTSTAVRLSS
+703 YWTSTAINDSETAFLYTPDGIIS
-715 THSYVYSAGAQMT
+715 TARRD
-728 SEEERVSFHH
+728 ENHH

>member
-285 IGNEADGS
+285 TGNEADGS

-349 LSITPEYEFRLET
+349 LSITPEYDLEFTSE
-362 NPVLDAHY
+362 PEIQDAHY
-370 EILKTNLIVSVPDNV
+370 VIYPINIKAGNIPGGWTLTSTDPSV
-385 SWTITAPT
+385 T
-393 LNGKAVTIQ
+393 LRTGHTVLTRR
-402 SQSDMNNFA
+402 
-411 QNGFWTDRRL
+411 GFWIERDRGGASI
-421 NSSGGD
+421 SSTAVGD
-427 AGTARGSNIYEGK
+427 NITVLAFLE
-440 GAGIFPIAVFVP
+440 
-452 ENVGDTQRTFD
+452 ENVGETTR
-463 LEVEVNNNAITPLS
+463 EVNLELRPTNMPNAIPRIFTISQLCPSWNGDL
-477 VRQWS
+477 
-482 PNWYKI
+482 
-488 YDGTSIGCERL
+488 GCERI
-499 QSEDAQWGFSWD
+499 EDGDYPWGFMWPD
-511 SDFSITYNLVGC
+511 GMKITYNM
-523 DDDACVELRNYIA
+523 RNA
-536 WIKTI
+536 GLGDLIKNALLLAYLSWFTDYNDFITI
-541 RDLQD
+541 DT
-546 SWLFGWLFNLI
+546 W
-557 FDEAPDLS
+557 ALS
-565 FIDMTETDLGGFIFH
+565 VTS
-580 DYRADVVTINLGQ
+580 VTINFDAVPQ
-593 LVTDGIAESESDG
+593 VLVATSEDNGKRNTDEL
-606 QQNTRDIYNF
+606 YNF
-616 NGIQLVNRMI
+616 NGISDVATLMSVLENWGGTTTDVLPLNPEEFAARACVMKNKF
-626 SMIEAIPGCPPP
+626 GV
-638 TIEGNGIFPDDN
+638 TIEENMGQT
-650 AAIKC
+650 
-655 MELNS
+655 
-660 WNIVSIESEE
+660 IEVPVLAEE
-670 MLTLTDSDNPN
+670 DLV
-681 WYLPSMNE
+681 WYLPSKNE
-689 IIGLTDP
+689 ALMMQD
-696 EADPVTG
+696 TG
-703 DYWTSTAVRLSS
+703 EYALDGIYWTSTNHVTEGEGEHNENAYIYTAGGS
-715 THSYVYSAGAQMT
+715 TSIEQRDVY
-728 SEEERVSFHH
+728 HH
-738 VRAVRKKP
+738 VRAVRKKPIP

>member
-1 MNGFKGFHRF
+1 MKGFKGFHRF

-42 KHSDNICFGISQT
+42 KHSDNICFGISPA
-55 DEAWTKS
+55 DEDWTKA
-62 SAGTGSASVKDT
+62 SAGTGAASVKDT

-113 PVVSLET
+113 QVVSLET

-151 GVWSTRNVYYWPGAD
+151 GVWSTRNVYYWPGED

-190 TVLGYEVPQD
+190 TVLGYEVPQA

-285 IGNEADGS
+285 TGNEADGDS
-293 NLTTPEGT
+293 LTTPEGT

-335 AGSRWPQGMTVTYK
+335 AGSRWPQGKTVTYK
-349 LSITPEYEFRLET
+349 LSITPEYDLEFTSE
-362 NPVLDAHY
+362 PEIQDAHY
-370 EILKTNLIVSVPDNV
+370 VIYPINIKAGNIPDGWTLTSTDPSV
-385 SWTITAPT
+385 T
-393 LNGKAVTIQ
+393 LRTEHTVLTRR
-402 SQSDMNNFA
+402 
-411 QNGFWTDRRL
+411 GFWIEEERGEASI
-421 NSSGGD
+421 SSTAVGD
-427 AGTARGSNIYEGK
+427 NITVLAFLE
-440 GAGIFPIAVFVP
+440 
-452 ENVGDTQRTFD
+452 ENVGDTTR
-463 LEVEVNNNAITPLS
+463 EVNLELRPANMPNAIPRIFTISQLCPSWNGDL
-477 VRQWS
+477 
-482 PNWYKI
+482 
-488 YDGTSIGCERL
+488 GCERI
-499 QSEDAQWGFSWD
+499 EDGDYPWGFMWPD
-511 SDFSITYNLVGC
+511 GMKITYNM
-523 DDDACVELRNYIA
+523 RNA
-536 WIKTI
+536 GLGDLIKNALLNAYLEWFTDYGDFI
-541 RDLQD
+541 TKET
-546 SWLFGWLFNLI
+546 WL
-557 FDEAPDLS
+557 LS
-565 FIDMTETDLGGFIFH
+565 ITS
-580 DYRADVVTINLGQ
+580 VTINFDAVPQ
-593 LVTDGIAESESDG
+593 VLVATSEDDGKRNTDEL
-606 QQNTRDIYNF
+606 YNF
-616 NGIQLVNRMI
+616 NGISDVATLMSVLKNWGGTTTDVLPLNPEEFAARACIMKNKFGVTTEENAGQ
-626 SMIEAIPGCPPP
+626 
-638 TIEGNGIFPDDN
+638 TIEVPVL
-650 AAIKC
+650 A
-655 MELNS
+655 
-660 WNIVSIESEE
+660 EE
-670 MLTLTDSDNPN
+670 DLV
-681 WYLPSMNE
+681 WYLPSKNE
-689 IIGLTDP
+689 ASMMQD
-696 EADPVTG
+696 TG
-703 DYWTSTAVRLSS
+703 EYALDGIYWTSTNHVTEGEGEHNENAYIYTVGGS
-715 THSYVYSAGAQMT
+715 TSIEKRDVY
-728 SEEERVSFHH
+728 HH
-738 VRAVRKKP
+738 VRAVRKKPIP

>member
-42 KHSDNICFGISQT
+42 KHSDNICFGISPA
-55 DEAWTKS
+55 DETWTKG

-74 EYYVLRAENSSDT
+74 EYYVLRAESSSDT

-176 VDAAFTSVPESPEN
+176 VDANFTSVPESPEN

-245 TIKSVALKN
+245 TIMSVALKN

-274 ASFTQDLGLAT
+274 ASFKQVLELVT
-285 IGNEADGS
+285 IGNEADS
-293 NLTTPEGT
+293 DSLTTSDGT
-301 FMMVPQTL
+301 FMMIPQIL

-321 GVTGQEREPMTVSI
+321 DVTGKTREMTVSI

-349 LSITPEYEFRLET
+349 LSITPEYDLEFTSE
-362 NPVLDAHY
+362 PEIQDAHY
-370 EILKTNLIVSVPDNV
+370 VIYPINIKAGNIPGGWTLTSTDPSV
-385 SWTITAPT
+385 T
-393 LNGKAVTIQ
+393 LRTEHTVLTRR
-402 SQSDMNNFA
+402 
-411 QNGFWTDRRL
+411 GFWIERDRGGASI
-421 NSSGGD
+421 SSTAVGD
-427 AGTARGSNIYEGK
+427 NITVLAFLE
-440 GAGIFPIAVFVP
+440 
-452 ENVGDTQRTFD
+452 ENVGETTR
-463 LEVEVNNNAITPLS
+463 EVNLELRPTNMPNAIPRIFTISQLCPSWNGDL
-477 VRQWS
+477 
-482 PNWYKI
+482 
-488 YDGTSIGCERL
+488 GCERI
-499 QSEDAQWGFSWD
+499 EDADYPWGFMWPDGMKITYEMDNSGFFDWIRNALLNAYLSWFTD
-511 SDFSITYNLVGC
+511 YNNFVTKETWALSIT
-523 DDDACVELRNYIA
+523 
-536 WIKTI
+536 
-541 RDLQD
+541 
-546 SWLFGWLFNLI
+546 S
-557 FDEAPDLS
+557 
-565 FIDMTETDLGGFIFH
+565 
-580 DYRADVVTINLGQ
+580 VTINFDAVPQ
-593 LVTDGIAESESDG
+593 VLVATSEDDGKRNTDEL
-606 QQNTRDIYNF
+606 YNF
-616 NGIQLVNRMI
+616 NGISDVATLMSILEDWGGTTTDVLPLNPEEFAARACVMKNKF
-626 SMIEAIPGCPPP
+626 GV
-638 TIEGNGIFPDDN
+638 TIESSGG
-650 AAIKC
+650 
-655 MELNS
+655 ET
-660 WNIVSIESEE
+660 IEVPVLAEE
-670 MLTLTDSDNPN
+670 DLV
-681 WYLPSMNE
+681 WYLPSKNE
-689 IIGLTDP
+689 APRMQD
-696 EADPVTG
+696 TG
-703 DYWTSTAVRLSS
+703 EYALDGIYWTSTNYVAEDEHNENAYIYTAGGS
-715 THSYVYSAGAQMT
+715 TSIEKRNVY
-728 SEEERVSFHH
+728 HH

>member
-55 DEAWTKS
+55 DEAWTKG

-113 PVVSLET
+113 QVVSLET

-137 GVFYMDDVADNLNA
+137 GVFYMDDVADNLDA

-245 TIKSVALKN
+245 TIKSVELKN

-274 ASFTQDLGLAT
+274 ASFKQDLGLPT
-285 IGNEADGS
+285 TGNEPDGS
-293 NLTTPEGT
+293 PLTKPEGT

-321 GVTGQEREPMTVSI
+321 RVTGEEREPMTVSI

-349 LSITPEYEFRLET
+349 LSITPEYDLEFTSE
-362 NPVLDAHY
+362 PEIQDAHY
-370 EILKTNLIVSVPDNV
+370 VIYPINIKAGNIPGGWTLTSTDPSVTLRTEHTVLTRRGFWIERDRGGLSISSTAVGDNITVLAFLEENV
-385 SWTITAPT
+385 S
-393 LNGKAVTIQ
+393 
-402 SQSDMNNFA
+402 
-411 QNGFWTDRRL
+411 
-421 NSSGGD
+421 
-427 AGTARGSNIYEGK
+427 
-440 GAGIFPIAVFVP
+440 
-452 ENVGDTQRTFD
+452 DTNR
-463 LEVEVNNNAITPLS
+463 EVNLELRPANMPNAIPRIFTISQLCPSWNGDL
-477 VRQWS
+477 
-482 PNWYKI
+482 
-488 YDGTSIGCERL
+488 GCERI
-499 QSEDAQWGFSWD
+499 EDGDYPWGFMWPD
-511 SDFSITYNLVGC
+511 GMKITYNMRNAGLV
-523 DDDACVELRNYIA
+523 DL
-536 WIKTI
+536 IKNALLNLYLSWFTDYGEFITKEYLPWTVTI
-541 RDLQD
+541 
-546 SWLFGWLFNLI
+546 S
-557 FDEAPDLS
+557 
-565 FIDMTETDLGGFIFH
+565 T
-580 DYRADVVTINLGQ
+580 VTINFDKVPQ
-593 LVTDGIAESESDG
+593 VLVATSEDNG
-606 QQNTRDIYNF
+606 KRNTGELYNF
-616 NGIQLVNRMI
+616 NGISDVATLMSILEDWGGTTTDVLPLNPEEFAARACVMKNKFSVTTEEYMGQ
-626 SMIEAIPGCPPP
+626 
-638 TIEGNGIFPDDN
+638 TIEVPVL
-650 AAIKC
+650 A
-655 MELNS
+655 
-660 WNIVSIESEE
+660 EE
-670 MLTLTDSDNPN
+670 DLV
-681 WYLPSMNE
+681 WYLPSKNE
-689 IIGLTDP
+689 ASKMQD
-696 EADPVTG
+696 TG
-703 DYWTSTAVRLSS
+703 EYALDGIYWTSTNHVTEGEGEHNENAYIYTAGGS
-715 THSYVYSAGAQMT
+715 TSIEKRDVY
-728 SEEERVSFHH
+728 HH

>member
-285 IGNEADGS
+285 TGNEADGS

-349 LSITPEYEFRLET
+349 LSITPEYDLEFTSE
-362 NPVLDAHY
+362 PEIQDAHY
-370 EILKTNLIVSVPDNV
+370 VIYPINIKAGNIPGGWTLTSTDPSV
-385 SWTITAPT
+385 T
-393 LNGKAVTIQ
+393 LRTGHTVLTRR
-402 SQSDMNNFA
+402 
-411 QNGFWTDRRL
+411 GFWIERDRGGASI
-421 NSSGGD
+421 SSTAVGD
-427 AGTARGSNIYEGK
+427 NITVLAFLE
-440 GAGIFPIAVFVP
+440 
-452 ENVGDTQRTFD
+452 ENVGETTR
-463 LEVEVNNNAITPLS
+463 EVNLELRPTNMPNAIPRIFTISQLCPSWNGDL
-477 VRQWS
+477 
-482 PNWYKI
+482 
-488 YDGTSIGCERL
+488 GCERI
-499 QSEDAQWGFSWD
+499 EDGDYPWGFMWPD
-511 SDFSITYNLVGC
+511 GMKITYNM
-523 DDDACVELRNYIA
+523 RNA
-536 WIKTI
+536 GLGDLIKNALLLAYLSWFTDYNDFITI
-541 RDLQD
+541 DT
-546 SWLFGWLFNLI
+546 W
-557 FDEAPDLS
+557 ALS
-565 FIDMTETDLGGFIFH
+565 VTS
-580 DYRADVVTINLGQ
+580 VTINFDAVPQ
-593 LVTDGIAESESDG
+593 VLVATSEDNGKRNTDEL
-606 QQNTRDIYNF
+606 YNF
-616 NGIQLVNRMI
+616 NGISDVATLMSVLENWGGTTTDVLPLNPEEFAARACVMKNKF
-626 SMIEAIPGCPPP
+626 GV
-638 TIEGNGIFPDDN
+638 TIEENMGQT
-650 AAIKC
+650 
-655 MELNS
+655 
-660 WNIVSIESEE
+660 IEVPVLAEE
-670 MLTLTDSDNPN
+670 DLV
-681 WYLPSMNE
+681 WYLPSKNE
-689 IIGLTDP
+689 ALMMQD
-696 EADPVTG
+696 TG
-703 DYWTSTAVRLSS
+703 EYALDGIYWTSTNHVTEGEGEHNENAYIYTAGGS
-715 THSYVYSAGAQMT
+715 TSIEKRDVY
-728 SEEERVSFHH
+728 HH
-738 VRAVRKKP
+738 VRAVRKKPIP

>member
-55 DEAWTKS
+55 DEAWTKG

-113 PVVSLET
+113 QVVSLET

-245 TIKSVALKN
+245 TIKSVELKN

-274 ASFTQDLGLAT
+274 ASFKQDLGLPT
-285 IGNEADGS
+285 TGNEPDGS
-293 NLTTPEGT
+293 PLTKPEGT

-321 GVTGQEREPMTVSI
+321 RVTGEEREPMTVSI

-349 LSITPEYEFRLET
+349 LSITPEYDLEFTSE
-362 NPVLDAHY
+362 PEIQDAHY
-370 EILKTNLIVSVPDNV
+370 VIYPINIKAGNIPGGWTLTSTDPSVTLRTEHTVLTRRGFWIERDRGGLSISSTAVGDNITVLAFLEENV
-385 SWTITAPT
+385 S
-393 LNGKAVTIQ
+393 
-402 SQSDMNNFA
+402 
-411 QNGFWTDRRL
+411 
-421 NSSGGD
+421 
-427 AGTARGSNIYEGK
+427 
-440 GAGIFPIAVFVP
+440 
-452 ENVGDTQRTFD
+452 DTTR
-463 LEVEVNNNAITPLS
+463 EVNLELRPANMPNAIPRIFTISQFCPSWNGDL
-477 VRQWS
+477 
-482 PNWYKI
+482 
-488 YDGTSIGCERL
+488 GCERI
-499 QSEDAQWGFSWD
+499 EDGDYPWGFMWPD
-511 SDFSITYNLVGC
+511 GMKITYNMRNAGLV
-523 DDDACVELRNYIA
+523 DL
-536 WIKTI
+536 IKNALLNLYLSWFTDYGEFITKEYLPWTVTI
-541 RDLQD
+541 
-546 SWLFGWLFNLI
+546 S
-557 FDEAPDLS
+557 
-565 FIDMTETDLGGFIFH
+565 T
-580 DYRADVVTINLGQ
+580 VTINFDKVPQ
-593 LVTDGIAESESDG
+593 VLVATSEDNG
-606 QQNTRDIYNF
+606 KRNTGELYNF
-616 NGIQLVNRMI
+616 NGISDVATLMSILEDWGGTTTDVLPLNPEEFAARACVMKNKFSVTTEEYMGQ
-626 SMIEAIPGCPPP
+626 
-638 TIEGNGIFPDDN
+638 TIEVPVL
-650 AAIKC
+650 A
-655 MELNS
+655 
-660 WNIVSIESEE
+660 EE
-670 MLTLTDSDNPN
+670 DLV
-681 WYLPSMNE
+681 WYLPSKNE
-689 IIGLTDP
+689 ASKMQD
-696 EADPVTG
+696 TG
-703 DYWTSTAVRLSS
+703 EYALDGIYWTSTNHVTEGEGEHNENAYIYTAGGS
-715 THSYVYSAGAQMT
+715 TSIEKRDVY
-728 SEEERVSFHH
+728 HH

>member
-1 MNGFKGFHRF
+1 MDGFKGFHRF

-42 KHSDNICFGISQT
+42 KHSDNICFGISPA
-55 DEAWTKS
+55 DEDWTKA
-62 SAGTGSASVKDT
+62 SAGTGAASVKDT

-113 PVVSLET
+113 QVVSLET

-151 GVWSTRNVYYWPGAD
+151 GVWSTRNVYYWPGED

-190 TVLGYEVPQD
+190 TVLGYEVPQA

-285 IGNEADGS
+285 TGNEADGDS
-293 NLTTPEGT
+293 LTTPEGT

-321 GVTGQEREPMTVSI
+321 GVTGQEREMTVSI

-349 LSITPEYEFRLET
+349 LSITPEYDLEFTSE
-362 NPVLDAHY
+362 PEIQDAHY
-370 EILKTNLIVSVPDNV
+370 VIYPINIKAGNIPGGWTLTSTDPSV
-385 SWTITAPT
+385 T
-393 LNGKAVTIQ
+393 LRTEHTVLTRR
-402 SQSDMNNFA
+402 
-411 QNGFWTDRRL
+411 GFWIEEDRGGASI
-421 NSSGGD
+421 SSTSVGD
-427 AGTARGSNIYEGK
+427 NITVLAFLE
-440 GAGIFPIAVFVP
+440 
-452 ENVGDTQRTFD
+452 ENVGETTR
-463 LEVEVNNNAITPLS
+463 EVNLELRPTNMPNAIPRIFTISQLCPSWNGDL
-477 VRQWS
+477 
-482 PNWYKI
+482 
-488 YDGTSIGCERL
+488 GCERI
-499 QSEDAQWGFSWD
+499 EDGDYPWGFLWGSDLKITYDILNSDLGFFDQAILTFYLELFVNSSFVQQDWGLIPLRND
-511 SDFSITYNLVGC
+511 VIIDFSAISHVDVADDPDDGRNNTLGLYNFDGLNDASSLMLFLEEQGVRPDKTLPTNPTNFAARMCALKNKFNKVIEDEVERAVLNDANLV
-523 DDDACVELRNYIA
+523 
-536 WIKTI
+536 
-541 RDLQD
+541 
-546 SWLFGWLFNLI
+546 
-557 FDEAPDLS
+557 
-565 FIDMTETDLGGFIFH
+565 
-580 DYRADVVTINLGQ
+580 
-593 LVTDGIAESESDG
+593 
-606 QQNTRDIYNF
+606 
-616 NGIQLVNRMI
+616 
-626 SMIEAIPGCPPP
+626 
-638 TIEGNGIFPDDN
+638 
-650 AAIKC
+650 
-655 MELNS
+655 
-660 WNIVSIESEE
+660 
-670 MLTLTDSDNPN
+670 
-681 WYLPSMNE
+681 WYLPARNE
-689 IIGLTDP
+689 ALRMLDAEYQLNGL
-696 EADPVTG
+696 
-703 DYWTSTAVRLSS
+703 YWTSTSSENDNEDAYIYDVAAKSTYLVKRDLS
-715 THSYVYSAGAQMT
+715 
-728 SEEERVSFHH
+728 HH

>member
-1 MNGFKGFHRF
+1 MDGFKGFHRF

-55 DEAWTKS
+55 DEAWTKG

-190 TVLGYEVPQD
+190 TVLGYEVPRD

-274 ASFTQDLGLAT
+274 ESFTQDLELVT
-285 IGNEADGS
+285 TGNEDDDS
-293 NLTTPEGT
+293 NLTTSEGT

-321 GVTGQEREPMTVSI
+321 KVTGQRRELTVSI

-349 LSITPEYEFRLET
+349 LSITPEYDLEFTSE
-362 NPVLDAHY
+362 PEIQDAHY
-370 EILKTNLIVSVPDNV
+370 VIYPINIKAGNIPGGWTLTSTDPSV
-385 SWTITAPT
+385 T
-393 LNGKAVTIQ
+393 LRTGHTVLTRR
-402 SQSDMNNFA
+402 
-411 QNGFWTDRRL
+411 GFWIERDRGGASI
-421 NSSGGD
+421 SSTAVGD
-427 AGTARGSNIYEGK
+427 NITVLAFLE
-440 GAGIFPIAVFVP
+440 
-452 ENVGDTQRTFD
+452 ENVGETTR
-463 LEVEVNNNAITPLS
+463 EVNLELRPTNMPNAIPRIFTISQLCPSWNGDL
-477 VRQWS
+477 
-482 PNWYKI
+482 
-488 YDGTSIGCERL
+488 GCERI
-499 QSEDAQWGFSWD
+499 EDGDYPWGFMWPD
-511 SDFSITYNLVGC
+511 GMKITYNM
-523 DDDACVELRNYIA
+523 RNA
-536 WIKTI
+536 GLGDLIKNALLLAYLSWFTDYNDFITI
-541 RDLQD
+541 DT
-546 SWLFGWLFNLI
+546 W
-557 FDEAPDLS
+557 ALS
-565 FIDMTETDLGGFIFH
+565 VTS
-580 DYRADVVTINLGQ
+580 VTINFDAVPQ
-593 LVTDGIAESESDG
+593 VLVATSEDNGKRNTDEL
-606 QQNTRDIYNF
+606 YNF
-616 NGIQLVNRMI
+616 NGISDVATLMSVLENWGGTTTDVLPLNPEEFAARACVMKNKF
-626 SMIEAIPGCPPP
+626 GV
-638 TIEGNGIFPDDN
+638 TIEENMGQT
-650 AAIKC
+650 
-655 MELNS
+655 
-660 WNIVSIESEE
+660 IEVPVLAEE
-670 MLTLTDSDNPN
+670 DLV
-681 WYLPSMNE
+681 WYLPSKNE
-689 IIGLTDP
+689 ALMMQD
-696 EADPVTG
+696 TG
-703 DYWTSTAVRLSS
+703 EYALDGIYWTSTNHVTEGEGEHNENAYIYTAGGS
-715 THSYVYSAGAQMT
+715 TSIEKRDVY
-728 SEEERVSFHH
+728 HH
-738 VRAVRKKP
+738 VRAVRKKPIP